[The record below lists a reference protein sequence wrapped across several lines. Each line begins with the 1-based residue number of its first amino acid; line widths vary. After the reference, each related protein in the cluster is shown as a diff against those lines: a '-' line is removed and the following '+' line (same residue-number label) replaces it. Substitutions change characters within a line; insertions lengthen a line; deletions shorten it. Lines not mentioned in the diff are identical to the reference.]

1 MHRKASLISIMAAS
15 AALAAGCAT
24 NTQLGGGG
32 TKATGSGG
40 AAGSQG
46 EAAEL
51 IRCDRPIGKAALLES
66 DRPTYSRYGLSSPI
80 PLLRLM
86 MAQSGCFQ
94 VVDRG
99 AASQAMQRDREL
111 AAQGELGKG
120 SAMGGGQMAAA
131 DFIITPNIVHQDED
145 SGGGL
150 GAVGSFLP
158 GVAGVVAG
166 GIKTQN
172 LEAQTVLYLTN
183 VRTGVQEAVAE
194 GSATKR
200 DIGWGAGGFAGVI
213 GAVGGGYQDT
223 EVGKIVAAAFLDAH
237 NKLVSQVRATQPASE
252 REVGGGYRTT
262 SAINFRSGA
271 STDAPILTTLP
282 AGAAVLPTGE
292 KQGAWWQVEAEGKTG
307 WLHSDYLTR

>member
-1 MHRKASLISIMAAS
+1 MQRNFLLISIATLCAS
-15 AALAAGCAT
+15 MAAGCAT
-24 NTQLGGGG
+24 TTQLGGGG
-32 TKATGSGG
+32 TKASGSAGAGG
-40 AAGSQG
+40 TQG
-46 EAAEL
+46 EASEL
-51 IRCDRPIGKAALLES
+51 VRCAQPIGKAALLES
-66 DRPTYSRYGLSSPI
+66 DRPTYSRFGLTSPI

-94 VVDRG
+94 VVERG
-99 AASQAMQRDREL
+99 AASQALQREREL

-150 GAVGSFLP
+150 GAVGSLLP
-158 GVAGVVAG
+158 GVAGAVAG
-166 GIKTQN
+166 GIKTSN

-183 VRTGVQEAVAE
+183 VRTGIQEAVAE

-200 DIGWGAGGFAGVI
+200 DIGWGAGGFGGVI

-237 NKLVSQVRATQPASE
+237 NKLVAQVQATRPAAE

-262 SAINFRSGA
+262 SAVNFRSGP

-282 AGAAVLPTGE
+282 AGASVLPTGE
-292 KQGAWWQVEAEGKTG
+292 KQGSWWQIEAEGKTG
-307 WLHSDYLTR
+307 WLHADYITR